1 MINHTDIKIDGFV
14 KVLDLTQG
22 KVIHEG
28 KNAINPETM
37 SMVIANMLKGNSS
50 QYIYELHLGNGGIVD
65 GSTIK
70 DVTENLASGT
80 LAELYN
86 PLYYKVID
94 GNDTINND
102 SVTRNNITVE
112 HLDGLSYTDLIIT
125 CTLEESQP
133 STLNGEITF
142 NEIGLKSRGTNG
154 LNSGYLLTHYVSE
167 NIHKLPTSAIQI
179 QYTLR
184 IRL

>member
-1 MINHTDIKIDGFV
+1 MINQTNIKIDGFV
-14 KVLDLTQG
+14 KVLDLTNNT
-22 KVIHEG
+22 VIHEG

-50 QYIYELHLGNGGIVD
+50 EYIYELHLGNGGIVD
-65 GSTIK
+65 GTTIK
-70 DVTENLASGT
+70 DVTENLAAGT

-86 PLYYKVID
+86 PLYFKVID
-94 GNDTINND
+94 SNDLLNND
-102 SVTRNNITVE
+102 SVTRNNVVME

-125 CTLEESQP
+125 CTLEENQP
-133 STLNGEITF
+133 ESLNGEVTF
-142 NEIGLKSRGTNG
+142 NEIGLKSRGATG

-167 NIHKLPTSAIQI
+167 NIHKASTNAIQI